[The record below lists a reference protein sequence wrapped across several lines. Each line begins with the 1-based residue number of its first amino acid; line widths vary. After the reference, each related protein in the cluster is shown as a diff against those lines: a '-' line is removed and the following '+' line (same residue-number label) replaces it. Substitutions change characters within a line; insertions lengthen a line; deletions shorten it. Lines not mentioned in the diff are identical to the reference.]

1 MMTSSQVNVDLQT
14 RVSYSALHAWA
25 ET

>member
-1 MMTSSQVNVDLQT
+1 MTSSQVNVDLQT
-14 RVSYSALHAWA
+14 RVSYSALYAWA

>member
-1 MMTSSQVNVDLQT
+1 MTSSQVNVDLQT